1 LTLPSSKEK
10 EVKHILIVVS
20 VALGLGALA
29 AQGGS
34 VPSDVLTVYNNQPG
48 PVAGPTIESQII
60 LYEDGSITYNGAGQI
75 GGTPPTPGSGEDS
88 NFLYYMSIDS
98 PGMFDPAWL
107 YPNHGIVLR
116 EGGVF
121 SDLVAVFN
129 TGSPSAPVYSLGFY
143 SGEGGPNDSATGLC
157 PPSDGKT
164 YPSVCNFEEADFNG
178 DITSMLSAQL
188 IANGWTATFWSD
200 VDTPE
205 PATLI
210 LFGIGLAALG
220 LRKRIRA

>member
-1 LTLPSSKEK
+1 MKR
-10 EVKHILIVVS
+10 ILIVVS
-20 VALGLGALA
+20 LALGLGALA
-29 AQGGS
+29 AQAGS
-34 VPSDVLTVYNNQPG
+34 VPSDVLTVYNSQPG
-48 PVAGPTIESQII
+48 VAPGQSIESQII
-60 LYEDGSITYNGAGQI
+60 LYEDGSITYNGAGHI
-75 GGTPPTPGSGEDS
+75 GGTPPTPGSGEDPT
-88 NFLYYMSIDS
+88 FLYYMSIDS

-129 TGSPSAPVYSLGFY
+129 TGLTAPVYSLGFY
-143 SGEGGPNDSATGLC
+143 SGEGGPNDSAAGLC
-157 PPSDGKT
+157 PLPDGKT
-164 YPSVCNFEEADFNG
+164 YPTVCNFEEADFNG
-178 DITSMLSAQL
+178 DITSMLSSQL
-188 IANGWTATFWSD
+188 ITNGWTATFTSD
-200 VDTPE
+200 VDATTPE